1 MTARVL
7 RVAGSVP
14 TFEQRCWAAMLDAG
28 SGAVLSYTTAAAI
41 YGVPGFERR
50 DVHVSRPRRGAEW
63 DATLATL
70 HEPRFLPDRH
80 THVLPNGLRVT
91 TLARALFDL
100 ASLLHPLR
108 VARAIDNSLNRGL
121 VDLEV
126 LRVVTIEMVAR
137 GRKGS
142 ALMRKLLTARGAGY
156 IPPASGLEATFL
168 AGWVAAG
175 HPPLRREVDSGGDHW
190 VGRVD
195 LRDEVVPLIVEIDS
209 EIHHTALLDVESDE
223 KRDEELPEAGFE
235 IERVTEYEIRHDLDA
250 AVERV
255 AKRRAELLAR
265 RSAPE
270 PA

>member
-1 MTARVL
+1 
-7 RVAGSVP
+7 
-14 TFEQRCWAAMLDAG
+14 
-28 SGAVLSYTTAAAI
+28 
-41 YGVPGFERR
+41 
-50 DVHVSRPRRGAEW
+50 
-63 DATLATL
+63 
-70 HEPRFLPDRH
+70 
-80 THVLPNGLRVT
+80 
-91 TLARALFDL
+91 
-100 ASLLHPLR
+100 LR